1 MNSFKITTVVL
12 ICVAAVLLSGC
23 QGGVDGVFGAKEK
36 RPIPQRLLKKIE
48 AKGMTAGSPILL
60 RIFKTENVLEV
71 WKAKVNGRYD
81 MLESY
86 EICKWSGKLGP
97 KYKEGDRQ
105 APEGFYKVTPAQ
117 MNPRSSYHLAFN
129 MGYPNAYDRAHNR
142 TGTHLMVHGACSSA
156 GCYSMTDEYVE
167 EIYSLARESF
177 ANGQRDFQ
185 IQAYPFRMTPENMVK
200 HVDHPEFEFWKM
212 LKEGNDHF
220 EVNQSPPKV
229 DVCEQRYVFNRIAN
243 DEKRFSSRAECP
255 ASVTS
260 SRLALALTSKQKE
273 DQKIFDKIL
282 TKQIKSPF
290 VPKEEKPKT
299 KSASI
304 LATPTIGELSLVE
317 PQKPEPVEPPKS
329 EAQVETVSADQPS
342 AVPTTTAPATTV
354 PATGPN
360 RVAGEATQPGQV
372 LLLDPISQEA
382 AAQPEAVKPVQQE
395 VPASVT
401 AVPQRAPR
409 QPSG

>member
-1 MNSFKITTVVL
+1 MTSLKFTTVAL
-12 ICVAAVLLSGC
+12 ICIGAALLSGC
-23 QGGVDGVFGAKEK
+23 QGDVDGVFGAKEK

-48 AKGMTAGSPILL
+48 SKGMTVGSPILL

-129 MGYPNAYDRAHNR
+129 MGYPNAYDRAHDR

-167 EIYSLARESF
+167 EIYALARESF

-185 IQAYPFRMTPENMVK
+185 IQAYPFRMTPENLVK

-229 DVCEQRYVFNRIAN
+229 DVCEKRYVFNRVAN
-243 DEKRFSSRAECP
+243 DDKKFSSRSECP
-255 ASVTS
+255 PAVTS
-260 SRLALALTSKQKE
+260 SRLALALTSKQNE
-273 DQKIFDKIL
+273 DQKVFDKIL
-282 TKQIKSPF
+282 TKQVKSPF
-290 VPKEEKPKT
+290 VPEEEKPKT
-299 KSASI
+299 KTASI
-304 LATPTIGELSLVE
+304 LASPTVGELSLVE
-317 PQKPEPVEPPKS
+317 PQKPVVVEAEPVEPQKP
-329 EAQVETVSADQPS
+329 EAQVETVSTDQPS
-342 AVPTTTAPATTV
+342 PQPITTE
-354 PATGPN
+354 PN

-382 AAQPEAVKPVQQE
+382 GTRPNAPKPAQQPVQQE